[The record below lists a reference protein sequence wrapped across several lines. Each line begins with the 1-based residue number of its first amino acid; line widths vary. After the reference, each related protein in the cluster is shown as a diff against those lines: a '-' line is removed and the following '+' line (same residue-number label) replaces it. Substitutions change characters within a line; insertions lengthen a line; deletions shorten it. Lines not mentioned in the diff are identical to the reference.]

1 MLMVT
6 HDIERGIDLADR
18 VAILVKGKLV
28 FNEPRENIDLK
39 NFRKIYYDFVE
50 KGGGN

>member
-1 MLMVT
+1 MVT

-28 FNEPRENIDLK
+28 FNELRKNIDLK
-39 NFRKIYYDFVE
+39 NFRQIYYDYVE
-50 KGGGN
+50 KGGAS